1 MDLGMPLVM
10 AAMAMGVKATVAVAV
25 VVVTEVEEA
34 TVERQEKLVV
44 GEIVAVVEAWMMT
57 SLASAAGST
66 ASLRSRAVQQP

>member
-44 GEIVAVVEAWMMT
+44 GEIVAVVVAWMMT

>member
-1 MDLGMPLVM
+1 MPLVM

-44 GEIVAVVEAWMMT
+44 GEIVAVVVAWMMT